1 MVDSNITFVWL
12 QHITNWTYAKKETKK
27 HDKKQ
32 ETLERNMSMNISYT
46 WSAVVHVQIVADRLC
61 VKV

>member
-1 MVDSNITFVWL
+1 M
-12 QHITNWTYAKKETKK
+12 YAKKETKK

-46 WSAVVHVQIVADRLC
+46 WSAIVHVQIVADRLC